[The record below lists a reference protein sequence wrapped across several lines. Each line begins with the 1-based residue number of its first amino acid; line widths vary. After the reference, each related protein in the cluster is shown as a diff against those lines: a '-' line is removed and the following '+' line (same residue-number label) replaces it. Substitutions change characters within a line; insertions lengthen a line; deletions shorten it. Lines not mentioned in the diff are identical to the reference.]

1 LGVLDFLVLLLL
13 LLRLIVT
20 LLRLLG
26 LLLLLEGDQHLLAIP
41 CGGQGVHLLLLLLLL
56 LLLMLRGR
64 LMHHLV
70 LGRLWALE
78 DGRRWGLLLWG
89 LSCHVHGAM
98 RGLNQDGLRLMDLLI
113 DWLGHRLWL
122 IM

>member
-1 LGVLDFLVLLLL
+1 LGVLDFLVLLILL

-26 LLLLLEGDQHLLAIP
+26 LLLLLEWDQHLLAIA
-41 CGGQGVHLLLLLLLL
+41 CGSQGIHLLLLLLL

-70 LGRLWALE
+70 LGRLWTLE
-78 DGRRWGLLLWG
+78 DGRRRRWWLWG

-98 RGLNQDGLRLMDLLI
+98 RGLDQDGLRLMDLLI
-113 DWLGHRLWL
+113 DWLGDRLWL

>member
-13 LLRLIVT
+13 LLRLVVA

-26 LLLLLEGDQHLLAIP
+26 LLLLLEWDQYLLAIAS
-41 CGGQGVHLLLLLLLL
+41 GSQGIHLLLL

-64 LMHHLV
+64 LMYHLV
-70 LGRLWALE
+70 LWRLWALE
-78 DGRRWGLLLWG
+78 DGRRRGLLWG

-98 RGLNQDGLRLMDLLI
+98 RGLDQDSLRLMDLLI
-113 DWLGHRLWL
+113 DWLGDRLWL
-122 IM
+122 IMRD